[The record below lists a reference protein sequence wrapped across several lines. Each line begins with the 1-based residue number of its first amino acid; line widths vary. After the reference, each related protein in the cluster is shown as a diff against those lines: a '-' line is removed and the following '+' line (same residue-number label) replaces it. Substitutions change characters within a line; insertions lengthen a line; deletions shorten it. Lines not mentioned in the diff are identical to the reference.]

1 MYPQLTTGAYSQ
13 FPLRKQRRTRTVT
26 NVAADGSSI
35 KLADPNGA
43 LTEWQLRYEGLSDTE
58 LGNLLNFFA
67 VSEGSL
73 NGFTFLDPAGN
84 LLAWSEDLT
93 NAVWEAGPFLASA
106 SGVTDPLGGTN
117 AFSLTNSGE
126 GAQNITQTLNV
137 PAGYTYTLSVY
148 VQAAQPTTVTLQLGA
163 INAQATAVPSWT
175 RISVTGSGDPTAA
188 SILFGVELPPGV
200 IGVFGPQVE
209 VQAEPSAYQ
218 KSTTGGVYQDARFG
232 DDTFSFATTD
242 VNKHSVTVNIVYANH
257 L

>member
-26 NVAADGSSI
+26 NMAADGSSI

-43 LTEWQLRYEGLSDTE
+43 ITEWQLQYEGLSDTE
-58 LGNLLNFFA
+58 LSNLQQFFA
-67 VSEGSL
+67 AAEGSL

-106 SGVTDPLGGTN
+106 GGATDPFGGSG
-117 AFSLTNSGE
+117 AFHLTNSGE
-126 GAQNITQTLNV
+126 GAQSVSQTLNV
-137 PAGYTYTLSVY
+137 PAGYIYSLSVY
-148 VQAAQPTTVTLQLGA
+148 VQAAQPTTVTLLLGSNRA
-163 INAQATAVPSWT
+163 PATAGPNWT
-175 RISVTGSGDPTAA
+175 RIGFTGSGDPTAA
-188 SILFGVELPPGV
+188 SIVFGVELPPGA

-209 VQAEPSAYQ
+209 AQAAPSAYQ
-218 KSTTGGVYQDARFG
+218 KSTTGGVYGDARFG

-242 VNKHSVTVNIVYANH
+242 VNRHSVTVNVVYANH

>member
-26 NVAADGSSI
+26 NMAADGSSI

-43 LTEWQLRYEGLSDTE
+43 LTEWQLRYEGLSDIE
-58 LGNLLNFFA
+58 LGNLLQFFTA
-67 VSEGSL
+67 SEGSL

-93 NAVWEAGPFLASA
+93 NAVWEAGPFLASTG
-106 SGVTDPLGGTN
+106 GVTDPLGGIN
-117 AFSLTNSGE
+117 AFNLTNSGE
-126 GAQNITQTLNV
+126 GAQSLTQTLNV
-137 PAGYTYTLSVY
+137 PAGYIYTLSVY
-148 VQAAQPTTVTLQLGA
+148 VQAAQPTTVTLQVGSNSA
-163 INAQATAVPSWT
+163 MATAGPNWT
-175 RISVTGSGDPTAA
+175 RISVSGSGDSTAS

-232 DDTFSFATTD
+232 DDTFSFATTG

>member
-26 NVAADGSSI
+26 NMAADGSSI

-43 LTEWQLRYEGLSDTE
+43 LAEWQLRYEGLSDTE
-58 LGNLLNFFA
+58 LGNLLKFFA
-67 VSEGSL
+67 ASEGSL

-93 NAVWEAGPFLASA
+93 NAVWEAGPFLARA
-106 SGVTDPLGGTN
+106 SGVTDPLGGAN
-117 AFSLTNSGE
+117 AFNLTNSGE
-126 GAQNITQTLNV
+126 GAQSITQTLNV
-137 PAGYTYTLSVY
+137 PTGYTYTLSVY

-163 INAQATAVPSWT
+163 ISAQATAVPGWT
-175 RISVTGSGDPTAA
+175 RISVTGSGDPAAA

>member
-1 MYPQLTTGAYSQ
+1 MYPQLTTAAYSQ

-26 NVAADGSSI
+26 NMAADGSSI

-43 LTEWQLRYEGLSDTE
+43 VTEWQLQYEGLSDTE
-58 LGNLLNFFA
+58 LSNLQQFFA
-67 VSEGSL
+67 ATEGSL

-93 NAVWEAGPFLASA
+93 NAVWEAGSFLAIA
-106 SGVTDPLGGTN
+106 GGVTDPLGGIN
-117 AFSLTNSGE
+117 AFNLTNSGE
-126 GAQNITQTLNV
+126 GVQSVTQTLNV
-137 PAGYTYTLSVY
+137 PAGYIYSLSVY
-148 VQAAQPTTVTLQLGA
+148 VQAAQPTTVTLLLGS
-163 INAQATAVPSWT
+163 NSAQRTGGPSWT